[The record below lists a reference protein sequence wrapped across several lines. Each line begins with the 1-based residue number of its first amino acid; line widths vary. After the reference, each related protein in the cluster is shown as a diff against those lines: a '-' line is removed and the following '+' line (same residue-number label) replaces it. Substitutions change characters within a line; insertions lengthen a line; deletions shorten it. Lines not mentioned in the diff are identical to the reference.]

1 METAIKYNLAQ
12 LNTPVTTCISLKEFL
27 KVSEK
32 ASQLRKE
39 ERLCSQLISSEL
51 EKYKVNES
59 SPQNSDQAIKYEVI
73 LGITMSSIL
82 TVPKEDSLKN
92 EKIQVLL
99 DKEKIPY
106 IKTTFWDADYEC
118 FQYQLFVD

>member
-12 LNTPVTTCISLKEFL
+12 LKTPVSISVSLKEFL

-32 ASQLRKE
+32 ACQLRKA

-51 EKYKVNES
+51 EKYKVDEL
-59 SPQNSDQAIKYEVI
+59 SPKDSDQAIKYEVM
-73 LGITMSSIL
+73 LSITMSNIL
-82 TVPKEDSLKN
+82 IVPKEDSLKN
-92 EKIQVLL
+92 DKIQILL

-106 IKTTFWDADYEC
+106 IKNTFWDADCEC

>member
-12 LNTPVTTCISLKEFL
+12 LNTPVTTSISLKDFL

-51 EKYKVNES
+51 EKYKVDES
-59 SPQNSDQAIKYEVI
+59 SPQHSDQAIKYEVM
-73 LGITMSSIL
+73 LSITMSNIL
-82 TVPKEDSLKN
+82 IVPKEASFKN
-92 EKIQVLL
+92 ENIQILL

-106 IKTTFWDADYEC
+106 IKTTFWDADCEC